1 MNEFEKYL
9 KEKLDDL
16 SESVD
21 CFDKIAKKAYPNKNS
36 KLEDNY
42 FTVTELENVTGK
54 KTFKFTHVLALC
66 AVFALILFLT
76 VPNGLHNY
84 IDQNAKIQLTSTERF
99 DILKSELDYELSEYE
114 YDYSDYTLDEYNYF
128 SMFINPLYVYYF
140 PEESSENIYVRVYT
154 KLCYDPPAIV
164 DKNKIKTNQIYL
176 VEYQNE
182 YSDENIIS
190 IVDSKAKFSLDDMP
204 DLPEYPETENGNA
217 LFDETI
223 LSNFDA
229 NESGFLLY
237 KYYPSYAVSYNY
249 KSVYKLNGNIYN
261 LSTDVLY
268 LCINCGISYNYEL
281 KSCYYDQYKNIC
293 EFDNELLNDC
303 WNEIAYKEGQVEQ
316 NGNIN
321 PFFKSFDDEINISN
335 DNYKNVLKNSKMT
348 EYLFEVTDSEY
359 TKLDNIFIPQFEKK
373 NNFTFYA
380 MSDTERLYY
389 GYNDI
394 YNFIPNTKIRFVYYN
409 TNSKVTQFANNIAN
423 VIENDYQIIY
433 ESDDIRYEES
443 QDTDR

>member
-42 FTVTELENVTGK
+42 LTVTELENVTGK

-176 VEYQNE
+176 V
-182 YSDENIIS
+182 
-190 IVDSKAKFSLDDMP
+190 
-204 DLPEYPETENGNA
+204 
-217 LFDETI
+217 
-223 LSNFDA
+223 
-229 NESGFLLY
+229 
-237 KYYPSYAVSYNY
+237 
-249 KSVYKLNGNIYN
+249 
-261 LSTDVLY
+261 
-268 LCINCGISYNYEL
+268 
-281 KSCYYDQYKNIC
+281 
-293 EFDNELLNDC
+293 
-303 WNEIAYKEGQVEQ
+303 
-316 NGNIN
+316 
-321 PFFKSFDDEINISN
+321 
-335 DNYKNVLKNSKMT
+335 
-348 EYLFEVTDSEY
+348 
-359 TKLDNIFIPQFEKK
+359 
-373 NNFTFYA
+373 
-380 MSDTERLYY
+380 
-389 GYNDI
+389 
-394 YNFIPNTKIRFVYYN
+394 
-409 TNSKVTQFANNIAN
+409 
-423 VIENDYQIIY
+423 
-433 ESDDIRYEES
+433 
-443 QDTDR
+443 

>member
-42 FTVTELENVTGK
+42 LTVTELENITGK

-164 DKNKIKTNQIYL
+164 DKNKIKN
-176 VEYQNE
+176 
-182 YSDENIIS
+182 
-190 IVDSKAKFSLDDMP
+190 
-204 DLPEYPETENGNA
+204 
-217 LFDETI
+217 TI
-223 LSNFDA
+223 RM
-229 NESGFLLY
+229 
-237 KYYPSYAVSYNY
+237 
-249 KSVYKLNGNIYN
+249 
-261 LSTDVLY
+261 
-268 LCINCGISYNYEL
+268 
-281 KSCYYDQYKNIC
+281 SC
-293 EFDNELLNDC
+293 
-303 WNEIAYKEGQVEQ
+303 
-316 NGNIN
+316 
-321 PFFKSFDDEINISN
+321 
-335 DNYKNVLKNSKMT
+335 
-348 EYLFEVTDSEY
+348 
-359 TKLDNIFIPQFEKK
+359 
-373 NNFTFYA
+373 TF
-380 MSDTERLYY
+380 
-389 GYNDI
+389 
-394 YNFIPNTKIRFVYYN
+394 
-409 TNSKVTQFANNIAN
+409 
-423 VIENDYQIIY
+423 
-433 ESDDIRYEES
+433 
-443 QDTDR
+443 